1 MNRLSHTVAAFATAM
16 LCAFPSQGRVLEVGP
31 SHALTLPSQ
40 AAAVAANGD
49 FVRIDPG
56 LYADCA
62 IWRAS
67 RLVIEATGP
76 GVVLAG
82 KSCLDKGIFIIS
94 GNDVTVRGITFVG
107 ARVIWHNG
115 AGIRASG
122 RNLTVEHSRFL
133 DGENGILAGGPST
146 SVVRITDSE
155 FAGNGDCT
163 SACAHGVYAGAP
175 IFLLDIERCIF
186 RNTRTAHHIKS
197 RARSTMVID
206 SRIEDGP
213 DGTSS
218 YLIETPNGGD
228 LLVQRNVLEKGPLT
242 SNSRAAI
249 SIGVEGV
256 TNPTQKLVIRN
267 NVFRS
272 DVLGRTVFVRN
283 SSAAPVLLEGN
294 TISGDV
300 QVLQTGLP
308 GFFGE

>member
-1 MNRLSHTVAAFATAM
+1 M
-16 LCAFPSQGRVLEVGP
+16 LCAFPARGRVLEVGP
-31 SHALTLPSQ
+31 DRAMTLPSQ
-40 AAAVAANGD
+40 AAEAAADGD

-56 LYADCA
+56 VYADCA
-62 IWRAS
+62 VWRAS
-67 RLVIEATGP
+67 RLVIEAAGP

-82 KSCLDKGIFIIS
+82 KTCLDMGIFVIA
-94 GNDVTVRGITFVG
+94 GNDVTVRGITFTG

-163 SACAHGVYAGAP
+163 RACAHGVYAGAP

-228 LLVQRNVLEKGPLT
+228 LLVQGNVMEKGPLT
-242 SNSRAAI
+242 GNPRAAI

-256 TNPTQKLVIRN
+256 TNRTEKLVIRN

-272 DVLGRTVFVRN
+272 DVPGSTVFVRN
-283 SSAAPVLLEGN
+283 SSAVPVVLEGN

-300 QVLQTGLP
+300 KLLQAGSDW
-308 GFFGE
+308 FFGR